1 MFQENQEVIRFLT
14 SFIFMVFG
22 VIIFIVSLVVIFT
35 KKQEKLSLDFE
46 LYKSSQEKELLK
58 TQLEIQEETFK
69 KISREIHDNISLGL
83 TLSKLQIN
91 NFLEKQPDVNHL
103 LSTSIDLIG
112 KSLVDLND
120 ISKSLD
126 GNQIVSHGLINA
138 LESEIS
144 VLSRS
149 GIYRIELDVK
159 GEPVYL
165 DAEIDLILLRI
176 FQEAMNNIIKHA
188 NAKLITIDLTYKQD
202 VMIMKIV
209 DNGKGFDYKKIQQNR
224 EIRKMSGLNN
234 FITRA
239 AVIGATVDIFSY
251 ESVGT
256 TISITTPLKKVSSHG
271 KEND

>member
-1 MFQENQEVIRFLT
+1 MSTVEKELVYVILL
-14 SFIFMVFG
+14 SS
-22 VIIFIVSLVVIFT
+22 IIILGFIVLVLIVMAQIQKRI
-35 KKQEKLSLDFE
+35 KKNLLEINTLKIIH
-46 LYKSSQEKELLK
+46 EKELLK
-58 TQLEIQEETFK
+58 TKLEIQEETFK

-91 NFLEKQPDVNHL
+91 NFLEKQNDINQL

-126 GNQIVSHGLINA
+126 GNQLLSHGLINA

-149 GIYRIELDVK
+149 GIYKIELEVI

-165 DAEIDLILLRI
+165 DAETDLILLRI
-176 FQEAMNNIIKHA
+176 FQEAMNNILKHA
-188 NAKLITIDLTYKQD
+188 KANLITIDLTYKQD

-209 DNGKGFDYKKIQQNR
+209 DNGKGFDPKKIQENR

-234 FITRA
+234 FTTRA
-239 AVIGATVDIFSY
+239 AVIGANVDIVSY
-251 ESVGT
+251 ESIGT
-256 TISITTPLKKVSSHG
+256 TIIITTPLKKESSHG
-271 KEND
+271 KKND

>member
-1 MFQENQEVIRFLT
+1 MSTVEKELVYVILL
-14 SFIFMVFG
+14 SS
-22 VIIFIVSLVVIFT
+22 IIILGFIVLVLIVLAQIQKRI
-35 KKQEKLSLDFE
+35 KKNLLEINTLKIIH
-46 LYKSSQEKELLK
+46 EKELLK
-58 TQLEIQEETFK
+58 TKLEIQEETFK

-83 TLSKLQIN
+83 TLSKLQIT
-91 NFLEKQPDVNHL
+91 NFLEKQPDVNQL

-126 GNQIVSHGLINA
+126 GNQLVSHGLINA

-144 VLSRS
+144 VLGRS
-149 GIYRIELDVK
+149 GIYKIEIEVI

-165 DAEIDLILLRI
+165 DAETDLILLRI
-176 FQEAMNNIIKHA
+176 FQEAMNNILKHA
-188 NAKLITIDLTYKQD
+188 KANHITIDLTYQQD

-209 DNGKGFDYKKIQQNR
+209 DNGKGFDHKKIQENR

-234 FITRA
+234 FTTRA

-256 TISITTPLKKVSSHG
+256 TISITTPLKKEASHG

>member
-22 VIIFIVSLVVIFT
+22 VIIFIVSLVIIFT
-35 KKQEKLSLDFE
+35 KKQDKLSLDFE
-46 LYKSSQEKELLK
+46 IYKSSQERELLK
-58 TQLEIQEETFK
+58 TKLEIQEETFK

-83 TLSKLQIN
+83 TLSKLQIT
-91 NFLEKQPDVNHL
+91 NFLEKQPDVNQL

-126 GNQIVSHGLINA
+126 GNQLVSHGLINA

-144 VLSRS
+144 VLGRS
-149 GIYRIELDVK
+149 GIYKIELEVI

-165 DAEIDLILLRI
+165 DAETDLILLRI
-176 FQEAMNNIIKHA
+176 FQEAMNNILKHA
-188 NAKLITIDLTYKQD
+188 KANLITIDLTYQQD

-209 DNGKGFDYKKIQQNR
+209 DNGKGFDHKKIQENR

-234 FITRA
+234 FTTRA

-256 TISITTPLKKVSSHG
+256 TISITTPLKKEASHG